1 MEKQEIIKA
10 LIEFQSKAPK
20 LELNSSVNVKL
31 KSGGS
36 YNFKYADLPYI
47 MDTIQETLTKCK
59 LAVYFQIA
67 ELEISIVIAH
77 ESGQFIISSLPLQFG
92 NNPQDNGSIITYY
105 KRYLLTSALNLV
117 AEQDDDANVS
127 LDNDFTKKEKSKEN
141 DIKEWLSEEQF
152 NAALKGTYKQIMTT
166 LTLYSK
172 DGKGMKKDYRKALK
186 EKAEEWKA
194 NNDNLKKEYTTK

>member
-59 LAVYFQIA
+59 LAVHFQIA

-117 AEQDDDANVS
+117 AEQDDDANVT
-127 LDNDFTKKEKSKEN
+127 LDNDFTKKEKKDLPKKTLGQDEVNNKWNGKIYQGNTVYIDNVQYVIS
-141 DIKEWLSEEQF
+141 DEQI
-152 NAALKGTYKQIMTT
+152 NK
-166 LTLYSK
+166 
-172 DGKGMKKDYRKALK
+172 LK
-186 EKAEEWKA
+186 EH
-194 NNDNLKKEYTTK
+194 KKYNTDGSK